1 MLQQTPASAYGQRIS
16 FMMQTRLLIKRPEWR
31 HEGTFNSTKIVK
43 NRSLKWWK
51 YVKLWDYLP
60 LFSQITDELLKISSQ
75 YDFNHSSEQLF

>member
-1 MLQQTPASAYGQRIS
+1 
-16 FMMQTRLLIKRPEWR
+16 MQTRLFIKRPEWR

-60 LFSQITDELLKISSQ
+60 LFSQITHELLKISSQ
-75 YDFNHSSEQLF
+75 YDFIHSSEQLFKKKY